1 MRAICK
7 CLKRINCRVF
17 FCTRLTHLRK
27 IYSDRTQPRGGGA
40 HNARRRPM
48 WKLYMLLR
56 MVFVLCLAR
65 AAGMRAAFAPA
76 AAARG
81 FALYLA
87 VYCSAYDAEHR
98 NDAHDYYYN
107 FKNSHSYALRLPH
120 LGRSILPRLYK
131 TMTAAAAIATTSQM
145 NTVHHQLPTV

>member
-1 MRAICK
+1 MRAAAPCG
-7 CLKRINCRVF
+7 V
-17 FCTRLTHLRK
+17 
-27 IYSDRTQPRGGGA
+27 
-40 HNARRRPM
+40 
-48 WKLYMLLR
+48 LYMLLR

-98 NDAHDYYYN
+98 NDAQYYYYN
-107 FKNSHSYALRLPH
+107 FKSPHSYALRLPH
-120 LGRSILPRLYK
+120 LGALILPRLYK